1 MDMAEYQDQERVEQ
15 DTGHDMGQREP
26 GTSQELSL
34 GKEEERQDTENV
46 SADTVAVS
54 NETSALAAQ
63 VAQPNSGLDTVGL
76 PTPAQSVNQFFTPH
90 FYQRLPHP
98 LSRLMKELP
107 VVDGTDVN
115 LLCDFMTQ
123 VLKIRQVGQMTESA
137 IYEIMYP
144 CCCGESLAFVTQA
157 IITRQKYENF
167 HACLLGQFRPSRQM
181 LQFRAERYERVQ
193 DDTKKWELLK
203 NPT

>member
-63 VAQPNSGLDTVGL
+63 VAQPNSGLGTVGV
-76 PTPAQSVNQFFTPH
+76 PASAQSMNQVFTQH
-90 FYQRLPHP
+90 F
-98 LSRLMKELP
+98 LSETTAS
-107 VVDGTDVN
+107 VV
-115 LLCDFMTQ
+115 
-123 VLKIRQVGQMTESA
+123 I
-137 IYEIMYP
+137 
-144 CCCGESLAFVTQA
+144 
-157 IITRQKYENF
+157 
-167 HACLLGQFRPSRQM
+167 
-181 LQFRAERYERVQ
+181 
-193 DDTKKWELLK
+193 
-203 NPT
+203 